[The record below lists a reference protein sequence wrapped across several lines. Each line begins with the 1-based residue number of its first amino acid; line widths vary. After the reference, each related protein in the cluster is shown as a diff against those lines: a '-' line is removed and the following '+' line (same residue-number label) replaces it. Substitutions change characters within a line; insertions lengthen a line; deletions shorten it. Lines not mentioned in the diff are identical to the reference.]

1 MTPEMGT
8 PGFDWLARNLV
19 STSRA
24 CNIAARQISF
34 VRLDA
39 R

>member
-1 MTPEMGT
+1 MTPETERRGSIGW
-8 PGFDWLARNLV
+8 PGNLV
-19 STSRA
+19 ATSRA
-24 CNIAARQISF
+24 CNIAARQASF